1 MTKQT
6 AMFFLD
12 FFEKLWIDKKKW
24 SVKTEGKKVK
34 KQTYFFPPLT
44 KGFSKGALPSGY
56 HTSHPPDQDIFCDW
70 DQCTNPLFAEGKVLN
85 CGHAYHEQC
94 FINIGLKCTFCLKYF
109 CTGVEELSKSYNKR
123 LEMNMNLEE
132 EFEELTQKNDDDESL
147 DETDEFQ
154 NINTIDEGLTKAI
167 LGILIIYKSK
177 SKYTE
182 VFSFY
187 LEFSE

>member
-1 MTKQT
+1 
-6 AMFFLD
+6 
-12 FFEKLWIDKKKW
+12 
-24 SVKTEGKKVK
+24 
-34 KQTYFFPPLT
+34 
-44 KGFSKGALPSGY
+44 
-56 HTSHPPDQDIFCDW
+56 
-70 DQCTNPLFAEGKVLN
+70 
-85 CGHAYHEQC
+85 
-94 FINIGLKCTFCLKYF
+94 
-109 CTGVEELSKSYNKR
+109 
-123 LEMNMNLEE
+123 MNMNLEE

-187 LEFSE
+187 LEFSERTSKIQTHSVLQDITNIIF